1 MSYTHYTFKI
11 RLIFNTP
18 AEAIRDII
26 YERLLKLDMEKIL
39 LPFCVAATEPH
50 VPIYISSNL
59 ESKKR
64 VIILF
69 YENNQELGVFAHRI
83 IGGKGGI
90 NAGSVI
96 NMVKYIQSHKTS
108 PLCDDAPGIILA
120 NMGELLWWRRGK
132 KAVTI
137 KSWHALPQ
145 KSVVE
150 PPYRIDPVKNTI
162 PGNRSTDE
170 HVAYIFE
177 RVVKELVDPMAKI
190 NVIGVSE
197 GANKATEFFDQEENW
212 KRWGPRLEAFASLA
226 TYTFASDIK
235 SKDFGDW
242 LRTVCTPSYYVPL
255 HARLTDLSQRG
266 RAYITSEEPC
276 GSFLAGPDG
285 HRRIEAYGCPA
296 FSLGEP
302 YYTETMLPNGYK
314 TVIDWFQEVAADT
327 NYANP
332 GFQRYDSYCS
342 DAETEHEDAEM
353 ELSAVEDFAGER
365 VEELN

>member
-1 MSYTHYTFKI
+1 MSYKHYTFKI
-11 RLIFNTP
+11 RPTFNTP

-26 YERLLKLDMEKIL
+26 FKRLLKLDMEKIL

-96 NMVKYIQSHKTS
+96 NMVKYIQSQKTS
-108 PLCDDAPGIILA
+108 AVCDDAPGIILA
-120 NMGELLWWRRGK
+120 NLGELLWWRRGK

-162 PGNRSTDE
+162 TGNRSTDE

-177 RVVKELVDPMAKI
+177 RVVKELVDPKAKI

-235 SKDFGDW
+235 RKDFGDW
-242 LRTVCTPSYYVPL
+242 LRT
-255 HARLTDLSQRG
+255 RG

-302 YYTETMLPNGYK
+302 YYTETMLANGYK

-327 NYANP
+327 YYANP
-332 GFQRYDSYCS
+332 EFQRYDSYCS
-342 DAETEHEDAEM
+342 DAETEHEDTDGA
-353 ELSAVEDFAGER
+353 FGC
-365 VEELN
+365 